1 MRGAADH
8 ETRQRI
14 APQENGEPTIPE
26 FGFDWVGSFISP
38 VSLLGIR
45 RLASLSG
52 APNLLQSLFQVGL
65 FSLD

>member
-8 ETRQRI
+8 ETHQRT
-14 APQENGEPTIPE
+14 AAQENGEPTVPE
-26 FGFDWVGSFISP
+26 FGGDWLGIFISP
-38 VSLLGIR
+38 VSLRGIR
-45 RLASLSG
+45 RLASPGG